1 MNSNHRAPYSTLSAA
16 VAKLDLHEK
25 SALITGGGYG
35 IGPDIARSFAECGI
49 SRLIL
54 VGRTEARLKNTVV
67 SLQSFQGTT
76 VNYHIADISVE
87 KDVQAVFSALK
98 EAPDFLV
105 NCAGYLP
112 DMVSFVDA
120 DLNQFRSSLLTNVL
134 GTAQV
139 TQNFLRHRRTFKET
153 VTPAVVITLNTV
165 GALSVRVPRI
175 FAYASAKAGL
185 ARWSELVAVDV
196 PESEARFICVHPG
209 AVKTDMGAKFGL
221 GDEFPYTEGK
231 LVGDFVVWLTGSY
244 AEFLSGRFVWAKW
257 DVAELA
263 ESKDEI
269 QQKDLLRTRLSM

>member
-1 MNSNHRAPYSTLSAA
+1 MKSDHRAPYSSLSTAI
-16 VAKLDLHEK
+16 AKLDLREK

-35 IGPDIARSFAECGI
+35 IGSDIARSFAECGI
-49 SRLIL
+49 SRLVL
-54 VGRTEARLKNTVV
+54 VGRTEARLRDTAE
-67 SLQSFQGTT
+67 SLQKFKETI
-76 VNYHIADISVE
+76 VNCYIADISVE
-87 KDVQAVFSALK
+87 KDVQTVFSALDDT
-98 EAPDFLV
+98 PDYLV
-105 NCAGYLP
+105 NSAGYLP
-112 DMVSFVDA
+112 DLVSFIDA

-134 GTAQV
+134 GTAQF
-139 TQNFLRHRRTFKET
+139 TQAFLRHRRTFKEK

-185 ARWSELVAVDV
+185 ARLSELVSVDV

-221 GDEFPYTEGK
+221 GDDFPYTEGK
-231 LVGDFVVWLTGSY
+231 LVGDFVVWLTSSD

-257 DVAELA
+257 DVDDLVEI
-263 ESKDEI
+263 KDEI